1 MIALW
6 LVLVLRYGQ
15 GTDYFSYNYLF
26 ERFSDLKGAIYNTIN
41 EHGEIGFRVL
51 CAVFPWS
58 FKWFVAII
66 STFEMLMLDRFIR
79 RYSKNAIMS
88 LLLFYPTYYLTYYF
102 SILRQGIIIALFIG
116 CLLEWIETKKW
127 VRYYVVSVLAIT
139 IHSSAAVLLIIPLI
153 RYLRM
158 KWILLIDACC
168 GVAGIV
174 MSTSFGVAMLNRIPQ
189 VNEYTSAEVSV
200 IALLERVLMLAVLL
214 LLYFYRKKYMEDTWF
229 VYLIKVYTVGIG
241 VYLFF
246 LAFPLLSARFMAL
259 FKVLEIVIIPTLLVG
274 RSKYREFI
282 IVFLLLITAAM
293 TYKNLDSYVKQG
305 DYYEYVKPYNYPY
318 ITIFDQERLWD
329 YREESIYQPF
339 LKQIR

>member
-1 MIALW
+1 MIVLW

-26 ERFSDLKGAIYNTIN
+26 ERFSNLSTAIYNPLN
-41 EHGEIGFRVL
+41 DHGEIGFRLL
-51 CAVFPWS
+51 CAVFPWN
-58 FKWFVAII
+58 FKWFIAII
-66 STFEMLMLDRFIR
+66 STFEMIMLDRFIR
-79 RYSKNAIMS
+79 RYSKNAILS

-102 SILRQGIIIALFIG
+102 SILRQGILIALFIG
-116 CLLEWIETKKW
+116 CLLEWMEQKKW
-127 VRYYVVSVLAIT
+127 VRYYIVSILAVT
-139 IHSSAAVLLIIPLI
+139 LHSSAIVLLIIPLI
-153 RYLRM
+153 RCLSM
-158 KWILLIDACC
+158 KLILLIDVCC
-168 GVAGIV
+168 GIAGII
-174 MSTSFGVAMLNRIPQ
+174 MSTSFGVAILNRIPQ

-214 LLYFYRKKYMEDTWF
+214 LLYFYRKKYMADTWF
-229 VYLIKVYTVGIG
+229 VYLIKIYTVGIG

-259 FKVLEIVIIPTLLVG
+259 FKVLEIAIIPTLLAG
-274 RSKYREFI
+274 RSKYREFVI
-282 IVFLLLITAAM
+282 AFLLLITATI
-293 TYKNLDSYVKQG
+293 TYKNLDSYVEQG

-318 ITIFDQERLWD
+318 ITIFDEKRIWD